1 MFCKMRAKSEKG
13 FTLVELL
20 VVIGIIGILAMLLLP
35 QFRSMR
41 DRARVASC
49 QSNLKNIGTQCEAWY
64 ADRETYPTDANWG
77 TLAAAGGE
85 LERLSFCPHDGTT
98 AYDYVAY
105 GTVTVD
111 SGTGEPTFNA
121 APAGATG
128 RVDDFYCRCL
138 VHDTAA
144 AGAASGVFPSCVS
157 LWVTQDGT
165 GRYDL

>member
-49 QSNLKNIGTQCEAWY
+49 QSNLKNIGTQCEAYY
-64 ADRETYPTDANWG
+64 ADRETYPDNTAWG
-77 TLAAAGGE
+77 TLTGTGGD
-85 LERLSFCPHDGTT
+85 LERLRRCPHDNAT
-98 AYDYVAY
+98 DYLYEPY
-105 GTVTVD
+105 GTVSID
-111 SGTGEPTFNA
+111 SSTGEPTFNSA
-121 APAGATG
+121 AAGATG
-128 RVDDFYCRCL
+128 RIDNYWCRCQ
-138 VHDTAA
+138 VHDGGGST
-144 AGAASGVFPSCVS
+144 GVFPDCVS
-157 LWVTQDGT
+157 LWVTEDGT